1 MLKWLVTAV
10 LNRLVFVTLLFLAVS
25 TLTKTSCYPG
35 DNPISQIGRAISS
48 LRQFAEAFQK
58 H

>member
-10 LNRLVFVTLLFLAVS
+10 LNRLVFVTLLFLAVG
-25 TLTKTSCYPG
+25 TFTKTSCYAG
-35 DNPISQIGRAISS
+35 DDPVSQIGRAISS
-48 LRQFAEAFQK
+48 LRQFAAAFQR